1 MGRRV
6 GLSHTRD
13 LGLDSSYGTASVG
26 GAALLGS
33 AHAGFR
39 SASARLRY
47 LDLYEELRALS
58 PPADAMH
65 DVATK
70 FGTVRVYRHGPAGR
84 VPIVLLHGYFL
95 TSAMWA
101 RQVAGLAGDFTV
113 YTIDMPG
120 QPGASM
126 QSKSM
131 RTPADCARCIDD
143 VLTGLGLQDV
153 HLVGHSYGG
162 WLATH
167 TAARFPQRL
176 ATMTLIDPAST
187 VARISAKF
195 WTSLVIV
202 TSWPRSARAQR
213 AAAWVTGGPEPGS
226 FVDQLAGLFLAGFAA
241 FAPPLGT
248 PTPLFVS
255 ARVLRSVSI
264 PSQVLLAGHTVHD
277 SSKGLQRIHAVVP
290 DWEYQLW
297 PGTSHALPIELPDEV
312 NAGIRQFVIDR
323 GTA

>member
-1 MGRRV
+1 M
-6 GLSHTRD
+6 SPP
-13 LGLDSSYGTASVG
+13 SVG

-33 AHAGFR
+33 ADAGFR
-39 SASARLRY
+39 STPARLRY
-47 LDLYEELRALS
+47 LELYDELRTFS

-65 DVATK
+65 DVVTK
-70 FGTVRVYRHGPAGR
+70 FGAVRVFQHGPAGGE
-84 VPIVLLHGYFL
+84 PIVLLHGYFL

-101 RQVAGLAGDFTV
+101 HQVADLTSDFTV
-113 YTIDMPG
+113 YAIDMPG

-131 RTPADCARCIDD
+131 RTSADCARCIDD
-143 VLTGLGLQDV
+143 VLGGLGLQDV
-153 HLVGHSYGG
+153 HLLGHSYGG

-195 WTSLVIV
+195 WTSLLIV
-202 TSWPRSARAQR
+202 TLWPRSARAQR
-213 AAAWVTGGPEPGS
+213 AAAWVMGDPEPGS

-255 ARVLRSVSI
+255 GRVLRSVTI
-264 PSQVLLAGHTVHD
+264 PSQVLLASNTVHN
-277 SSKGLQRIHAVVP
+277 SSNALQRIRAVVP

-297 PGTSHALPIELPDEV
+297 PDSSHALPIELPDEV
-312 NAGIRQFVIDR
+312 NARIRRFVIDR
-323 GTA
+323 RT

>member
-1 MGRRV
+1 M
-6 GLSHTRD
+6 
-13 LGLDSSYGTASVG
+13 
-26 GAALLGS
+26 LGS
-33 AHAGFR
+33 ADAGFR

-47 LDLYEELRALS
+47 LDLYEGLRASS
-58 PPADAMH
+58 PPADAVH

-70 FGTVRVYRHGPAGR
+70 FGAVRVYEHGPPGG

-101 RQVAGLAGDFTV
+101 RQVASLTSDFTV

-126 QSKSM
+126 QSKAM
-131 RTPADCARCIDD
+131 RTPADCARCIAD
-143 VLTGLGLQDV
+143 VLGGLGLQGV

-187 VARISAKF
+187 VARITAKF
-195 WTSLVIV
+195 WMSLLIV

-213 AAAWVTGGPEPGS
+213 AAAWVTGGAKPGS

-264 PSQVLLAGHTVHD
+264 PSQVLLAGNTVHD

-290 DWEYQLW
+290 DWECQLW
-297 PGTSHALPIELPDEV
+297 PGASHALPIELPDEV